1 MNEVNKIC
9 ILLLFTSLWIL
20 LKDDESL
27 LHFFVKQSNLSAAE
41 DLMKKVSDVNVT
53 DKVVVINKLVTNVN
67 WLSFPKLQD
76 QN

>member
-1 MNEVNKIC
+1 MNEVNKIY

-20 LKDDESL
+20 LQDDESL
-27 LHFFVKQSNLSAAE
+27 LHFFVKQSNLSAVE

-53 DKVVVINKLVTNVN
+53 DKVVINKLVTNVN

-76 QN
+76 QK